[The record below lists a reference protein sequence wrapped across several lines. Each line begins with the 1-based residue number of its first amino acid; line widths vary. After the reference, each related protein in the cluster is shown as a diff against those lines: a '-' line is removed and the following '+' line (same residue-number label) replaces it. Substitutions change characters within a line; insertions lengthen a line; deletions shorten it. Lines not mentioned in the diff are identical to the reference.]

1 LNWSSGSDDAPAKHA
16 TSPVTYNGDS
26 FGYLH
31 APEPATAE
39 TLGAWAAWLGRWL
52 AMERRFDQLW
62 EMALRDELTGAWN
75 RRYFNRFL
83 NTVLQRAAN
92 ERFRVTLLVFDIDD
106 FKRYNDEHG
115 HDAGDEILVET
126 VRLQVGRARALFRSA
141 DPLLA
146 RLRGAAVP
154 LVAGYAAGG
163 LATCDALE
171 RQGFDVL
178 AHAVR
183 PARRDVLRHATRLVG
198 RTWLVGARRGRTGRD
213 R

>member
-1 LNWSSGSDDAPAKHA
+1 VQRLAPVVRRHA
-16 TSPVTYNGDS
+16 LPI
-26 FGYLH
+26 
-31 APEPATAE
+31 ATLERLVEANRRDQ
-39 TLGAWAAWLGRWL
+39 ALGRIESWGALVDSCGYSANPVGELVLGLFGVADERSIQLSDAICTGLQVVEHCQDVREDFERGRIYLPAEDMARLGCGAPDL
-52 AMERRFDQLW
+52 A
-62 EMALRDELTGAWN
+62 ASKASA
-75 RRYFNRFL
+75 
-83 NTVLQRAAN
+83 V
-92 ERFRVTLLVFDIDD
+92 
-106 FKRYNDEHG
+106 
-115 HDAGDEILVET
+115 LVET